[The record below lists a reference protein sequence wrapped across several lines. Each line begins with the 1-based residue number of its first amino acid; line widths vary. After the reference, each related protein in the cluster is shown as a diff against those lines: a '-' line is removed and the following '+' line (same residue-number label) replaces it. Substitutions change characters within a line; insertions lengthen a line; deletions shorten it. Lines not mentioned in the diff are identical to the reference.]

1 VSLEYEIVKREKQ
14 WIVGLMVRTDNEH
27 AMRDIPTICEKF
39 QDGWQEKILHCVN
52 DDIVCAYM
60 EYDEDYTKPYTYI
73 IGCVVTNIDAI
84 PAGMVSKELAAGV
97 YAKVEVFGLYPESL
111 LAAWEDV
118 WDSDLDRAFTTDYE
132 VYDQYFIEDNDYY
145 FNIYISLSDQAL
157 LQVDDE
163 DEIDQDDNDDELV

>member
-1 VSLEYEIVKREKQ
+1 MNLEYEIVQRDKQ

-27 AMRDIPTICEKF
+27 AMRDIPTLCEDF
-39 QDGWQEKILHCVN
+39 QDGWQEKIRDCVN

-73 IGCVVTNIDAI
+73 IGCIVKNINNI
-84 PAGMVSKELAAGV
+84 PAGMVSKELAAGR

-111 LAAWEDV
+111 LAAWEDI

-145 FNIYISLSDQAL
+145 FNIYISLSENHGRQDFQ
-157 LQVDDE
+157 DDE
-163 DEIDQDDNDDELV
+163 DDESEDA